1 MNEQTHQSHHYT
13 QGQNP
18 CVLPPHAAPHS
29 PSASPERRGLACH
42 SIGLIDKQLDTFTSG
57 QNLLHV
63 LHHDI
68 LDLSKLSL
76 GTSKLVRRWVGVVLS
91 HKLGDHWSEGTLESI
106 CRWVG

>member
-68 LDLSKLSL
+68 LDLSQFGL
-76 GTSKLVRRWVGVVLS
+76 GARELVGGGRGVVGG
-91 HKLGDHWSEGTLESI
+91 HEGGDGGAEGALEGV
-106 CRWVG
+106 CWG